1 MLSLVFRMLVWPQRL
16 VIPLLRD
23 AESLAKT
30 AKMMYRHQGV
40 LKVEVLQAENL
51 TASDALTGKSDPF
64 VEITMDR

>member
-1 MLSLVFRMLVWPQRL
+1 MLVWPQRL
-16 VIPLLRD
+16 VIPLLWD

-51 TASDALTGKSDPF
+51 MASDALTGKSDPF
-64 VEITMDR
+64 VEITMDRYAMCS